1 MKGRKRILSLLLCAI
16 TVIGLMPTAALAAEQ
31 NVTIESQTNA
41 AFDYLE
47 YYSNG
52 SWHDL
57 NTPRHTI
64 EQTGEV
70 AYCVE
75 HSQGNPHGDS
85 YKATAPSNVFSA
97 ATLKGLYSIFMYGY
111 PCNTPSGFT
120 ADEARQATANA
131 IRFWLAEQGEAGSYN
146 FTNRKTNPDAIR
158 AKSGYGHVLT
168 WADELLEKAR
178 TGSMPTHGISMSPA
192 NITLADN
199 GSKYTGT
206 VKVSL
211 NNLNSGYAL
220 IDDAL
225 PDGAS
230 ISGFTGSKTETL
242 TISAPYSAAGKTFS
256 ISVEGYDTRNVS
268 NITAYVPTSTS
279 DMQKLFLCATTK
291 QSVASAS
298 VTVKTPAYG
307 KVQITK
313 VNEDGTPLP
322 GVKLGIYS
330 DSACTR
336 KIADLTTDSKGIA
349 ASADITAGTVY
360 VKELSTVSPYILDT
374 TVKKVTVE
382 PNKTAKIQF
391 VNKAATGRIVIE
403 KTDSQLTSLTQRDTE
418 YGTQYVPSFTVTG
431 LAGAVFEVKDSSGVL
446 VATLTTDQNGE
457 ASVDKLPLGDYTVVE
472 KSTVTGYLPDNT
484 VHRVS
489 LKYKD
494 QNTAVISKTVA
505 VENVR
510 QKTSISMK
518 KLTEMWNGET
528 LKFEV
533 VNGEGFVFGL
543 YTSEEIGILPK
554 GVLVDILT
562 TDANGIAKT
571 GVELPFGNYVL
582 KELAVPDE
590 TIIMNHDSYPLT
602 LNGDSPEIVHE
613 GYCTE
618 PIMNHMFKANIAI
631 IKSDADN
638 AERMLEGAVYEVT
651 DEDGKRYCTMTTD
664 ANGYA
669 SSIDLPVGKYYVHE
683 ITPPTGFI
691 VSDEVIEVNVTL
703 DNKATIVY
711 EKSNKANEVRLRKTD
726 ITTGKPV
733 PGAMIEIYNADETI
747 FFSGKTDENG
757 EIVLREVPA
766 GSYTYRET
774 VAPAG
779 FALNTQTFEFTID
792 HHGKVTGMTEI
803 TDEPITLKLTKTD
816 RYTGKPFSGIEFT
829 LLNADGEAV
838 KTEMTEDGYRVPSE
852 NGSETFAVD
861 ENGYAEFRYLP
872 EGEYKFVENTPIGYI
887 SEDEYSFRLTDADS
901 LSEPYEMNIENT
913 PTGLKILK
921 VDAKTGNPLTG
932 AGFRIKVKNGIGFE
946 TLTFSQTEDGGYFY
960 DENGAVMDLMVDVN
974 GEIMLYGLP
983 LKSVWIEESIVPE
996 GYFPNSA
1003 QKAEIT
1009 KETSFDNPLTLKIE
1023 NSLFVK
1029 LGMDSDWW
1037 EFPALILGIALAL
1050 GGTVFFVIR
1059 RRKNHKEV

>member
-1 MKGRKRILSLLLCAI
+1 MKGRKRILSLLLCVL

-220 IDDAL
+220 FDDAL
-225 PDGAS
+225 PAGAS

-313 VNEDGTPLP
+313 VNEDGTPLA
-322 GVKLGIYS
+322 GVKLGVYS

-349 ASADITAGTVY
+349 TSADITAGTVY

-382 PNKTAKIQF
+382 PNKTAKVQF

-403 KTDSQLTSLTQRDTE
+403 KTASQLTSLTQRDTE
-418 YGTQYVPSFTVTG
+418 YGKQYVPNFTVTG
-431 LAGAVFEVKDSSGVL
+431 LAGAVFEVKDSSGAL

-562 TDANGIAKT
+562 TDANGTAKT
-571 GVELPFGNYVL
+571 NVELPFGNYVL

-602 LNGDSPEIVHE
+602 LNGDSPEIIHE
-613 GYCTE
+613 GYYTE
-618 PIMNHMFKANIAI
+618 PIMNEMFKANIAI

-638 AERMLEGAVYEVT
+638 AERMLEGAVYEIT
-651 DEDGKRYCTMTTD
+651 DADGKRYCTMTTD

-669 SSIDLPVGKYYVHE
+669 SSIDLPVGKYYVRE

-711 EKSNKANEVRLRKTD
+711 EKANKANEVRLKKTD

-733 PGAMIEIYNADETI
+733 LGAMIEIYNADGTI

-829 LLNADGEAV
+829 LLNADGKAV

-852 NGSETFAVD
+852 NGTETFDVD

-887 SEDEYSFRLTDADS
+887 SEDEYSFRLTDAHS
-901 LSEPYEMNIENT
+901 LSEPYEMNIENA

-932 AGFRIKVKNGIGFE
+932 AGFRIKVKDGLGFE

-974 GEIMLYGLP
+974 GEIMTYGLP
-983 LKSVWIEESIVPE
+983 LRSVWIEESIVPE

-1009 KETSFDNPLTLKIE
+1009 KETSFDDPVTVKIE

>member
-1 MKGRKRILSLLLCAI
+1 MKGRKRIIALLLCAL
-16 TVIGLMPTAALAAEQ
+16 TVIGLMPTAGLAAEQ

-57 NTPRHTI
+57 NTPLHTI

-146 FTNRKTNPDAIR
+146 FTNRRVNPSLIR
-158 AKSGYGHVLT
+158 AKSGYGHVLS
-168 WADELLEKAR
+168 WADELLELAR
-178 TGSMPTHGISMSPA
+178 A
-192 NITLADN
+192 
-199 GSKYTGT
+199 GT
-206 VKVSL
+206 VPSYGIALTPSSVTLTNDGSRFIGTLNVTMTHLNGGYQIDHSSLPPGVSVT
-211 NNLNSGYAL
+211 
-220 IDDAL
+220 
-225 PDGAS
+225 
-230 ISGFTGSKTETL
+230 GFTGVKSEALTL
-242 TISAPYSAAGKTFS
+242 TSPINNAGKNFTFRV
-256 ISVEGYDTRNVS
+256 IGYDNRHVN
-268 NITAYVPTSTS
+268 NITAYIPS
-279 DMQKLFLCATTK
+279 DGSYQKLFLAATTL
-291 QSVASAS
+291 QSVASAQA
-298 VTVKTPAYG
+298 TVKIPAYG

-322 GVKLGIYS
+322 GVKFGIYS

-349 ASADITAGTVY
+349 TSADITAGTVY

-382 PNKTAKIQF
+382 PNKIVKVQF

-403 KTDSQLTSLTQRDTE
+403 KTASQLTSLTQRDTE
-418 YGTQYVPSFTVTG
+418 YGKQYVPSFTVTG

-472 KSTVTGYLPDNT
+472 KSTVKGYLPDNT

-528 LKFEV
+528 LKFDV

-543 YTSEEIGILPK
+543 YTSEAIGILPK

-562 TDANGIAKT
+562 TDANGTAKT
-571 GVELPFGNYVL
+571 NVELPFGNYVL

-618 PIMNHMFKANIAI
+618 PIMNDMFKANIAI

-638 AERMLEGAVYEVT
+638 AERMLEGAVYEIT

-669 SSIDLPVGKYYVHE
+669 SSIDLPVGKYYVRE
-683 ITPPTGFI
+683 ITPPAGFI

-703 DNKATIVY
+703 DNKATIIY
-711 EKSNKANEVRLRKTD
+711 ERNNKANEVRLRKTD

-792 HHGKVTGMTEI
+792 HHGKVTGITEI

-838 KTEMTEDGYRVPSE
+838 KTEMTEDGYRAPSE
-852 NGSETFAVD
+852 NGTETFAVD

-901 LSEPYEMNIENT
+901 LSEPYEMNIENA

-921 VDAKTGNPLTG
+921 VDAKTGKPLTG

-1003 QKAEIT
+1003 QKTEIT

-1059 RRKNHKEV
+1059 RKKTHKEV